1 VVEIEVSKPNLLP
14 ETEAMNPLRHYPI
27 LASLLRPFRL
37 SQQKTCAALVAALC
51 QAAQASSFAIA
62 GQLSSLTEVQLGSAL
77 TRLYRFL
84 RNERFDN
91 WLLTERMLHLLA
103 QPNKSL
109 LLALDWTAWQD
120 RFSVLTASVCV
131 DTRSIPIA
139 VSACVKRNL
148 ARSQNLWEETFL
160 RLVVDRLRASGVQAI
175 WLCDRGFHRVK
186 WMERLMELEQQF
198 VVRLH
203 RDVMVHLR
211 DGACLLKSLE
221 IHEGERRDLGFV
233 QLRSDKLVRVRV
245 IAVWARG
252 AKEVWWLATNLD
264 NRVSKVV
271 SYYDRR
277 MGIEEQFRDAKGH
290 RFGLKLRW
298 TQFTKAEFVERMYLL
313 VGLALLLWTSV
324 GHAVEEKAPK
334 VRLRSKTKGA
344 RLSLAR
350 IGSYYWQKVTKQLKL
365 TTRFVR
371 EHLPPPRLR
380 VFKWLTAPQK

>member
-1 VVEIEVSKPNLLP
+1 MDSLKL
-14 ETEAMNPLRHYPI
+14 YPI
-27 LASLLRPFRL
+27 LASLLKPFRL
-37 SQQKTCAALVAALC
+37 SQQKTCASLVAALC

-62 GQLSSLTEVQLGSAL
+62 GQLSCLTEVQFGSAL

-91 WLLTERMLHLLA
+91 WLLTERMLRLLA
-103 QPNKSL
+103 PPNQSL

-131 DTRSIPIA
+131 DTRSIPVA

-160 RLVVDRLRASGVQAI
+160 RLVVDRLRASEVKVI

-186 WMERLMELEQQF
+186 WLEKLIEMKQQC

-203 RDVMVHLR
+203 RDVTVHLP

-221 IHEGERRDLGFV
+221 IREGERCDFGV
-233 QLRSDKLVRVRV
+233 VHLRADKLVRVRV

-252 AKEVWWLATNLD
+252 AKEVWWLATNLP

-277 MGIEEQFRDAKGH
+277 MGIEEQFRDTKGQ

-298 TQFTKAEFVERMYLL
+298 TQFTRAEFVERMYLL
-313 VGLALLLWTSV
+313 VGLALVLWTSV
-324 GHAVEEKAPK
+324 GRAVEEAHPK

-380 VFKWLTAPQK
+380 VFKWLMAPQN

>member
-1 VVEIEVSKPNLLP
+1 
-14 ETEAMNPLRHYPI
+14 MNPLRHYPI
-27 LASLLRPFRL
+27 LSSLLRPFRL
-37 SQQKTCAALVAALC
+37 SQQKTCASLVAALC

-62 GQLSSLTEVQLGSAL
+62 GQLSCLTGVQFGSAL

-91 WLLTERMLHLLA
+91 WLLTERMLHLLN
-103 QPNKSL
+103 QPNNSL

-131 DTRSIPIA
+131 GTRSVPVA
-139 VSACVKRNL
+139 ASACVKRNL
-148 ARSQNLWEETFL
+148 SRSQNLWEETFL
-160 RLVVDRLRASGVQAI
+160 KLVVDRLRAARVEAI

-186 WMERLMELEQQF
+186 WLERLMELEQQF

-203 RDVMVHLR
+203 RDVTVHLR
-211 DGACLLKSLE
+211 DHCCLLKSLQ
-221 IHEGERRDLGFV
+221 IREGERLDLGFV
-233 QLRSDKLVRVRV
+233 YLRADKLVRVRV
-245 IAVWARG
+245 IGVWARG
-252 AKEVWWLATNLD
+252 AKEVWWLATNLT

-277 MGIEEQFRDAKGH
+277 MGIEEQFRDTKGH

-313 VGLALLLWTSV
+313 VGVALLLWTSV
-324 GHAVEEKAPK
+324 GGAVEEEEPK

-350 IGSYYWQKVTKQLKL
+350 IGSYYWQTVTKRLKL
-365 TTRFVR
+365 TTRFMKK
-371 EHLPPPRLR
+371 HLPPPRLR
-380 VFKWLTAPQK
+380 MFKWLTAPQN

>member
-1 VVEIEVSKPNLLP
+1 
-14 ETEAMNPLRHYPI
+14 MNPLRRYPV
-27 LASLLRPFRL
+27 LSVLLRPFRR
-37 SQQKTCAALVAALC
+37 SQQKTCAAVVAALC

-62 GQLSSLTEVQLGSAL
+62 GQLSCLTEVQFGSAL

-84 RNERFDN
+84 RNDRFDN
-91 WLLTERMLHLLA
+91 WLLTEQMLRLLGGRRG
-103 QPNKSL
+103 PL

-120 RFSVLTASVCV
+120 RFSVLTAAVCAG
-131 DTRSIPIA
+131 TRSIPVA
-139 VSACVKRNL
+139 VSACHKPQL

-160 RLVVDRLRASGVQAI
+160 RLTVDRLRAAGVEAV
-175 WLCDRGFHRVK
+175 WLCDRGFHRVAWLK
-186 WMERLMELEQQF
+186 RLLEMEQAF
-198 VVRLH
+198 VVRLT
-203 RDVMVHLR
+203 RDVTVHLPE
-211 DGACLLKSLE
+211 GACLLKQLRLGA
-221 IHEGERRDLGFV
+221 GERRDFGFV
-233 QLRSDKLVRVRV
+233 SVRADGAARVRL
-245 IAVWARG
+245 IGVWAEG
-252 AKEVWWLATNLD
+252 AKEVWWLATNLE

-313 VGLALLLWTSV
+313 VGVALLLWTTV
-324 GHAVEEKAPK
+324 GRAVEESEPA
-334 VRLRSKTKGA
+334 VRLASKTKGA

-350 IGSYYWQKVTKQLKL
+350 VGAYYWQKMVKRLRL
-365 TTRFVR
+365 TVSFVR

>member
-1 VVEIEVSKPNLLP
+1 
-14 ETEAMNPLRHYPI
+14 MNPLRRYPI
-27 LASLLRPFRL
+27 LSSLLRPFRL

-62 GQLSSLTEVQLGSAL
+62 GQLSALTEVQLGSAL

-84 RNERFDN
+84 RNQSFDN
-91 WLLTERMLHLLA
+91 WLLTQRMLKWLA

-131 DTRSIPIA
+131 DTRSIPVA
-139 VSACVKRNL
+139 VSACVLHQL

-160 RLVVDRLRASGVQAI
+160 RLVVDRLRAAGVEAI

-186 WMERLMELEQQF
+186 WLERLMELEQQF

-203 RDVMVHLR
+203 RDVTVHLR
-211 DGACLLKSLE
+211 EGACLLKSLE

-233 QLRSDKLVRVRV
+233 YLRSDKLVKVRV
-245 IAVWARG
+245 IAVWAKG
-252 AKEVWWLATNLD
+252 AKEVWWLATNLP

-277 MGIEEQFRDAKGH
+277 MGIEEQFRDTKGH

-313 VGLALLLWTSV
+313 VGVALLLWTSI
-324 GHAVEEKAPK
+324 GRAVEEQHPK

-350 IGSYYWQKVTKQLKL
+350 IGSYYWQKAIRQFKL

-380 VFKWLTAPQK
+380 VFKWLMAPQK